1 MSADPGKPKVLQDVQ
16 KLGLQS
22 QRQLCDLVEID
33 RASVRV
39 LELSRLAPMRASEG
53 PLLMTEELRLEQSL
67 RDRRAVDL
75 HEGGRAT
82 CRCRVDRPRY
92 QIFAHAALA
101 ANQDSRVG
109 ISDTLDNRAN
119 DAHPR
124 MTIEEGNVVDET
136 VTVLLRQ
143 RSHR

>member
-1 MSADPGKPKVLQDVQ
+1 
-16 KLGLQS
+16 
-22 QRQLCDLVEID
+22 
-33 RASVRV
+33 
-39 LELSRLAPMRASEG
+39 MRASEG

-75 HEGGRAT
+75 HEGGCAT

-92 QIFAHAALA
+92 QIFPTADLA
-101 ANQDSRVG
+101 VNKDRRVG
-109 ISDTLDNRAN
+109 TGNTAKNGAN
-119 DAHPR
+119 GAHSR

-143 RSHR
+143 RTHRRFDLTRGQLNPPDT